1 MIPLYELWA
10 PVLVSAV
17 LVVSM
22 SYVLH
27 RVLNYHLRDY
37 DRLANEEEVLAALE
51 RLGVPPGNYP
61 MPLPAT
67 RREMMSPAFMA
78 KRERGPVWLNV
89 MKPFSLRKVMVEWFA
104 YALMAGLFT
113 AYLTAQALDA
123 GAGSGEVARFAGM
136 TAFVGHSLALWQR
149 SIWYQTKWSRT
160 LRSTFDG
167 LVYGV
172 LTGLTFAWLWP
183 AT

>member
-1 MIPLYELWA
+1 MIPLYELWL
-10 PVLVSAV
+10 PVLVSAA

-22 SYVLH
+22 SYFLH
-27 RVLNYHLRDY
+27 RVLNYHLKDY
-37 DRLANEEEVLAALE
+37 DRLANEEEVLEALE
-51 RLGVPPGNYP
+51 RLAVPPGNYP
-61 MPLPAT
+61 MPLPTT
-67 RREMMSPAFMA
+67 RREMMSPPFMA
-78 KRERGPVWLNV
+78 KRERGPIWLNV
-89 MKPFSLRKVMVEWFA
+89 MKPFSLRKVVVQWFA

-113 AYLTAQALDA
+113 AYLTAQAFDA
-123 GAGSGEVARFAGM
+123 GAEPGEVAPFAGM

-183 AT
+183 AA

>member
-1 MIPLYELWA
+1 MIPLYELWL
-10 PVLVSAV
+10 PVLVSAA
-17 LVVSM
+17 LVVST

-37 DRLANEEEVLAALE
+37 DRLPNEAAVIEALE
-51 RLGVPPGNYP
+51 RLSVPPGNYP
-61 MPLPAT
+61 MPLPRT
-67 RREMMSPAFMA
+67 RKEMIGPAFVT
-78 KRERGPVWLNV
+78 KRERGPIWLNV
-89 MKPFSLRKVMVEWFA
+89 MKPFSMRKVVVEWFA
-104 YALMAGLFT
+104 YALMVGTFT

-123 GAGSGEVARFAGM
+123 GAEPVQVARFSGM
-136 TAFVGHSLALWQR
+136 VAFVGHTLALWQR

-183 AT
+183 AE

>member
-1 MIPLYELWA
+1 MIPLYELWL
-10 PVLVSAV
+10 PVLVSAT
-17 LVVSM
+17 LVVST

-27 RVLNYHLRDY
+27 RLLNYHLRDY
-37 DRLANEEEVLAALE
+37 DRLANEAEVIDALE

-61 MPLPAT
+61 MPLPTT
-67 RREMMSPAFMA
+67 RREMVSPAFMT
-78 KRERGPVWLNV
+78 KRERGPIWLNV
-89 MKPFSLRKVMVEWFA
+89 MTPFSMRKVMVEWFA
-104 YALMAGLFT
+104 YALVAGI
-113 AYLTAQALDA
+113 LTAFLTARALDA
-123 GAGSGEVARFAGM
+123 GAEQGEVALFAGM

-167 LVYGV
+167 LVYGT

-183 AT
+183 AP

>member
-1 MIPLYELWA
+1 MTPVYDLWL

-22 SYVLH
+22 SFVLH
-27 RVLNYHLRDY
+27 RLLNYHLRDY
-37 DRLANEEEVLAALE
+37 DRLANEDEVLDALE

-61 MPLPAT
+61 MPLPTT
-67 RREMMSPAFMA
+67 RREMTSPAFMT

-89 MKPFSLRKVMVEWFA
+89 MRPFSMRKVLLEWFA
-104 YALMAGLFT
+104 YALAAGLLT
-113 AYLTAQALDA
+113 AYLTARTHDP
-123 GAGSGEVARFAGM
+123 GAEPGEVAHFAGM

-160 LRSTFDG
+160 VRSTFDG

-172 LTGLTFAWLWP
+172 LTGLTFGWLWP
-183 AT
+183 AA

>member
-1 MIPLYELWA
+1 MIPLYALWL
-10 PVLVSAV
+10 PVLLSAA

-22 SYVLH
+22 SYLLH
-27 RVLNYHLRDY
+27 RLLNYHLRDY
-37 DRLANEEEVLAALE
+37 DRLANEEEILEALD

-67 RREMMSPAFMA
+67 RREMMSPAFIA
-78 KRERGPVWLNV
+78 KRERGPIWLNV
-89 MKPFSLRKVMVEWFA
+89 MRPFSLRTVLLQWFA
-104 YALMAGLFT
+104 YALAAGV
-113 AYLTAQALDA
+113 LTAVLTASAHDA
-123 GAGSGEVARFAGM
+123 GTDPGEVARFAGM
-136 TAFVGHSLALWQR
+136 IAFTGHSLALWQR

-172 LTGLTFAWLWP
+172 LTGATFGWLWP
-183 AT
+183 EG